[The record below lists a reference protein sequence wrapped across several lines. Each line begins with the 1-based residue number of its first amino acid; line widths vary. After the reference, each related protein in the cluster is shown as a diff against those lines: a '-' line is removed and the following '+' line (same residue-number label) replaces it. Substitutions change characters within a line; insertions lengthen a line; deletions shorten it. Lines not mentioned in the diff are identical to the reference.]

1 MLVQKCNKDIDR
13 VKGLILFVSVF
24 LFIDISADGLYITPR
39 VYHPPSS
46 QCSVLSYFKH
56 MDTVVLLVH
65 PRYLIYCTQDVSG
78 KTFINDC

>member
-13 VKGLILFVSVF
+13 VKGLIWFVIVF

-46 QCSVLSYFKH
+46 QCFAMKLFYNDIF
-56 MDTVVLLVH
+56 MFD
-65 PRYLIYCTQDVSG
+65 IYS
-78 KTFINDC
+78 F